1 MWWGSL
7 HSSGLLRASRLVRA
21 LGPNRA
27 AFAAAA
33 RAEKGARNSARGSSS
48 CAMRAVTPLPPSQL
62 RRAGAMEASACL
74 GRSNASPRQQN
85 DASVSMST
93 SAPSAFSAIQFLT
106 LCQSLKTTKRT
117 GWVNHGLKESESI
130 ADHMYRMA
138 IMALIAADGVP
149 GVNKDRCVK
158 MAVVH
163 DLAEAIVGDIT
174 PSDNVPKAEKSRR
187 EREAM
192 DKMCAMLGG
201 GDAAQEMMEL
211 WQEYENNATPE
222 AKLVKD
228 FDKIEMIL
236 QAQEYEQEQG
246 KDLEDFFRTT
256 RGKFQT
262 DVGKAL
268 AAEVVKRR
276 TTSSIESN
284 SSEASN

>member
-1 MWWGSL
+1 
-7 HSSGLLRASRLVRA
+7 
-21 LGPNRA
+21 
-27 AFAAAA
+27 
-33 RAEKGARNSARGSSS
+33 
-48 CAMRAVTPLPPSQL
+48 MRAVTTTHLLPLAASSSAPSRQRL
-62 RRAGAMEASACL
+62 QRVTASMDSM
-74 GRSNASPRQQN
+74 GGGGGNNHASPNRG
-85 DASVSMST
+85 DTYVSISTSSNSPT
-93 SAPSAFSAIQFLT
+93 SAPSSIASPSVSNTIQFLT
-106 LCQSLKTTKRT
+106 LCQRLKTTKRT

-138 IMALIAADGVP
+138 IMALVLSDGVP

-174 PSDNVPKAEKSRR
+174 PSDGVPKEEKSRM

-192 DKMCAMLGG
+192 DQMCSMLGN
-201 GDAAQEMMEL
+201 GDAAQEMKEL

-228 FDKIEMIL
+228 FDKVEMIL
-236 QAQEYEQEQG
+236 QAQEYEQQQG
-246 KDLEDFFRTT
+246 KHLEDFFRTT

-268 AAEVVKRR
+268 AAEVVRR
-276 TTSSIESN
+276 RPSTLKQQVESQNGPLKTSST
-284 SSEASN
+284 

>member
-1 MWWGSL
+1 M
-7 HSSGLLRASRLVRA
+7 
-21 LGPNRA
+21 
-27 AFAAAA
+27 
-33 RAEKGARNSARGSSS
+33 
-48 CAMRAVTPLPPSQL
+48 
-62 RRAGAMEASACL
+62 
-74 GRSNASPRQQN
+74 
-85 DASVSMST
+85 
-93 SAPSAFSAIQFLT
+93 
-106 LCQSLKTTKRT
+106 
-117 GWVNHGLKESESI
+117 NHGLKESESI